1 MNVET
6 ANRLVQLRKKRGYSQ
21 EELAEKL
28 GLSRQAVSKWER
40 AEASPDT
47 DNLIALSKLYGI
59 TLDELV
65 TGCSSGKEANE
76 EQADKTGSGE
86 KKKEY
91 VYIGLGGV
99 HVENEKDSVHISF
112 KDGIHVESEND
123 SVHMNPG
130 DKKINVNGELKD
142 IGHYKKKGA
151 KRAAFSG
158 ILASVAVAAFIALGV
173 LFNAWHPAWL
183 IFFLVPVIESLYSA
197 IEKRSANAFAYPLLM
212 TAAFLAVGF
221 CCGLWHPAWVLFL
234 TIPVYYGIANICKK
248 SKQNGE

>member
-1 MNVET
+1 MKTRMYGATALFELEFKKKQEHIKMNVET

-59 TLDELV
+59 TLDELI

-76 EQADKTGSGE
+76 EQADKTDSGE

-91 VYIGLGGV
+91 VHIGLGGV
-99 HVENEKDSVHISF
+99 HVENEK
-112 KDGIHVESEND
+112 D

-142 IGHYKKKGA
+142 IEHYKKKGT
-151 KRAAFSG
+151 KRAIFSG
-158 ILASVAVAAFIALGV
+158 ILASAATLAFIALGV
-173 LFNAWHPAWL
+173 FFNA
-183 IFFLVPVIESLYSA
+183 
-197 IEKRSANAFAYPLLM
+197 
-212 TAAFLAVGF
+212 
-221 CCGLWHPAWVLFL
+221 WHPAWVLFL